1 MTRDEWRARG
11 EQFLKAGQLRRA
23 LGAFRRAAEL
33 DTRGEQSFTLHQYC
47 DAAVAVL
54 SQRGQ
59 YFLHP
64 SDETLRSRWLEQ
76 GAPARQKPDLHG
88 LANEVQAFGHDE
100 LVACL
105 RAQTLRPGLAGQ
117 DLLMELPPELAP
129 RARDAV
135 LWLYE
140 ELLRREEP

>member
-1 MTRDEWRARG
+1 MTRDEWRAKG
-11 EQFLKAGQLRRA
+11 EGFLQQGQLRRA

-33 DTRGEQSFTLHQYC
+33 DTRGDQSLALFQLI
-47 DAAVAVL
+47 DAATQVL

-64 SDETLRSRWLEQ
+64 SDETLRSRWLEA
-76 GAPARQKPDLHG
+76 GAPALARPELRA
-88 LANEVQAFGHDE
+88 LANEVAAFGFPE

-105 RAQTLRPGLAGQ
+105 RAQTLRAGLAGQ
-117 DLLMELPPELAP
+117 DLLVGLPEELGP
-129 RARDAV
+129 RVRDAI

-140 ELLRREEP
+140 ELLKNEE